1 MRPERCDEVEGY
13 IITEI
18 SGDGS
23 LGKAVG
29 VENETIIVFEKYD
42 KARSVRDAD
51 FRGLSIVKVNL
62 AMTMEVIGNALR
74 N

>member
-1 MRPERCDEVEGY
+1 LRPERYDEMEAY

-18 SGDGS
+18 GNDGS

-29 VENETIIVFEKYD
+29 VENETIIVFENYD
-42 KARSVRDAD
+42 KACSVRDAD

-62 AMTMEVIGNALR
+62 APIMEVIGNALR